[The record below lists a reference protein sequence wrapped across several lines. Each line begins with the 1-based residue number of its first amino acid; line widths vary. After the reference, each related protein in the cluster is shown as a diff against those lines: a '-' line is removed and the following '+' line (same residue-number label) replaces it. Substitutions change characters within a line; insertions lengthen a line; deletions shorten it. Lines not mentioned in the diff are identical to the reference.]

1 GDERSKGERE
11 FDLLVE
17 LLTGTR
23 EPAGW
28 HAHVVIPYATATGGE
43 VELADI
49 PGLGPLLPSTARDL
63 LGEALDLTAINV
75 DADGVPFSVSD
86 PVTPTH
92 AATSAARTAPSGTTD
107 PVLDALRAMARN
119 PAPAGRSNR
128 GVAGY
133 RVPTRVQ
140 RFLEA
145 RDRTC
150 VFPHCTRP
158 AFLTDKDHR
167 IPWPLGPTHPDN
179 LQCLCRHHHRAKQ
192 AAFTVEKHA
201 NGDYQWTSRGGWT
214 FTRQPKG
221 Y

>member
-1 GDERSKGERE
+1 A
-11 FDLLVE
+11 
-17 LLTGTR
+17 
-23 EPAGW
+23 PAG
-28 HAHVVIPYATATGGE
+28 
-43 VELADI
+43 
-49 PGLGPLLPSTARDL
+49 S
-63 LGEALDLTAINV
+63 
-75 DADGVPFSVSD
+75 
-86 PVTPTH
+86 
-92 AATSAARTAPSGTTD
+92 TD
-107 PVLDALRAMARN
+107 PILDALRAMARN
-119 PAPAGRSNR
+119 PAPVGRSNR

-133 RVPTRVQ
+133 RVPKRVQ

-158 AFLTDKDHR
+158 AAQTDKDHR
-167 IPWPLGPTHPDN
+167 DPWPVGPTHPDN

-192 AAFTVEKHA
+192 AAFTVEKLP